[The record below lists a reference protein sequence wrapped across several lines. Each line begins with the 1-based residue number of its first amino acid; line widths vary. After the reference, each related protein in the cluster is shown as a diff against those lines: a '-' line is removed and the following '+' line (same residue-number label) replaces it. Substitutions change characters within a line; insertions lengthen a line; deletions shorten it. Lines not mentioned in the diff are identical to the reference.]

1 VAAAAGSYK
10 LTTRCARRPTL
21 LVLCLCTLPAPRLL
35 DDGVLVLVPLPA
47 ACNLSLFAPDAV
59 PSSCLRR
66 DARISAAELADEDRD
81 SNHCLSSG
89 SKAAVV
95 ASRAR
100 RKSALLTLQKGKEN
114 IRLQLAG
121 TLGNWKLGKH
131 TPMPC
136 CGRCWALRAGFK
148 QATPGLKVRRQF
160 APAVPWQ
167 RCFCSLFVVCKEAVE
182 DLKDSVRSQTRDL
195 LEKTQRPVSHQS
207 RNVDIPG

>member
-21 LVLCLCTLPAPRLL
+21 LVLCLCTLPVPRLL

-89 SKAAVV
+89 SRQAVV

-100 RKSALLTLQKGKEN
+100 RKSALLTLQKVKDN

-121 TLGNWKLGKH
+121 TLGIWKLGKH

-148 QATPGLKVRRQF
+148 QATRGLKIRGQ
-160 APAVPWQ
+160 
-167 RCFCSLFVVCKEAVE
+167 FCSCCAVAAVFLLLFVVCREAVE
-182 DLKDSVRSQTRDL
+182 DLKTSVLSQARDL
-195 LEKTQRPVSHQS
+195 LEKPRLPVSHQS
-207 RNVDIPG
+207 HNMDIPG